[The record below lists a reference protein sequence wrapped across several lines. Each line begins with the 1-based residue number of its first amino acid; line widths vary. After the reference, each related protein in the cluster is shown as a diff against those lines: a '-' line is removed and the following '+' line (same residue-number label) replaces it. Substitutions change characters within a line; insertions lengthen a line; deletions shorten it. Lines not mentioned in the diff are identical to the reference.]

1 MTANAGSSTW
11 LAWSDNVAQS
21 LADADHGTIRLSV
34 ELRSGRIVIAGVK
47 QSCGRKCAR
56 LVDWLSFL
64 PISQIIGKGAPR
76 FSAECDLF
84 VGNGSGQFASA
95 WPGITCP
102 ALGRERRQLRGE
114 RRVRERRVTR
124 RWRKSNRCLFSC
136 IAAKA
141 RPAGP
146 AP

>member
-56 LVDWLSFL
+56 LVDWLSFP
-64 PISQIIGKGAPR
+64 PIPQIIDKGAPR
-76 FSAECDLF
+76 FLAECDCLWET
-84 VGNGSGQFASA
+84 A
-95 WPGITCP
+95 P
-102 ALGRERRQLRGE
+102 ANLHRMARNHMPSLG
-114 RRVRERRVTR
+114 T
-124 RWRKSNRCLFSC
+124 
-136 IAAKA
+136 
-141 RPAGP
+141 
-146 AP
+146 